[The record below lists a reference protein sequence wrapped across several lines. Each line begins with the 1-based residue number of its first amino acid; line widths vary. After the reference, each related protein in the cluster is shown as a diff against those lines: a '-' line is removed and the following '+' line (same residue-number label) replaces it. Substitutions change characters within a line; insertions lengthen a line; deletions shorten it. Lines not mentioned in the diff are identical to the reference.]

1 MLTVAATSRHD
12 HGNYFYDGY
21 SGAPQCA
28 KVSVIMPVTW
38 DRVGDVVGWPPGGS
52 VLSDLAATV
61 GNQERSLREEGP
73 DMNRATLY
81 IMPRNHPNTRFSV
94 SLPADLAESLR
105 VAADQRF
112 HGNISAAIAD
122 AVGDW
127 VRGEQVLARG
137 IAAMEEY
144 QAEYGTFTAEETAIA
159 RADVA
164 ELMGWDA
171 DDPRRLRDQT
181 A

>member
-1 MLTVAATSRHD
+1 
-12 HGNYFYDGY
+12 
-21 SGAPQCA
+21 
-28 KVSVIMPVTW
+28 
-38 DRVGDVVGWPPGGS
+38 
-52 VLSDLAATV
+52 
-61 GNQERSLREEGP
+61 
-73 DMNRATLY
+73 
-81 IMPRNHPNTRFSV
+81 MPRNNPNARFSV
-94 SLPADLAESLR
+94 SLPADLAQALR

-137 IAAMEEY
+137 IAAMDEY
-144 QAEYGTFTAEETAIA
+144 QAEYGAFTDEDRAIA
-159 RADVA
+159 RAEVA

-171 DDPRRLRDQT
+171 DDPRRYQEARASDT